1 MPVLFDQITA
11 MSTLLRAFDRVEENH
26 GGPGVDGETVEDFGT
41 QLESRLLALRQSLRS
56 GSYRPAPLLHTRMAK
71 AEGGI
76 RILRIPCVRDR
87 VAQTAAALVLTRVLD
102 PEFEDVSYG
111 YREGRS
117 VDQAVRRIM
126 QLRDRGFRWV
136 VDADI
141 ERYFDEIPSDKL
153 LERLARHVD
162 EEEVLALVRQWLT
175 AEVRDGAGGYR
186 MAKGVAQGSPLSPL
200 LANLYLDR
208 LDEAHL
214 RAGQKLVRFA
224 DDFVILCKTRPDA
237 EQALDLAEAELR
249 KMQLALNPTKTRITH
264 FDHGF
269 KYLGTIFLRSLV
281 MRARYREPD
290 PLWGPA
296 SASAESEAPAAP
308 VPIEQT
314 ALADAMRG
322 ALERLP
328 KDRIRERWEALREGE
343 AEADLPPCA
352 SGHDP
357 LLRTLY
363 IMEQGAE
370 LGKEYERFIVRKK
383 DTAPIEVPAIKVDQI
398 LIFGNVRITTPA
410 MQFCL
415 IEDIPIVLLSSRGQY
430 YGVVESAKSDQVTLH
445 ARQFARVADPNFALG
460 FSRGVVR
467 GKLVNTRTLLLR
479 QGRRTEDPDIQA
491 AASEI
496 EGLIGRIA
504 EGSTLDELRGLEG
517 AGAARYFSVWPKL
530 LGPEWGFTARRRQ
543 PPPDPVNSLLSFGYT
558 LLFYNVYAMLR
569 ARGLHPHVGIYHA
582 LRPGH
587 PALCSDLMEEF
598 RAPIVD
604 ATVLTLI
611 HRRQVSPADF
621 VLPAEPGL
629 PCLLTD
635 AARKRVTH
643 AFEQAMNR
651 PVSHPDAGERCDYR
665 RAIALQA
672 ERVIAYLR
680 DEAKP
685 YTPFL
690 TR

>member
-1 MPVLFDQITA
+1 MAALFDQITA
-11 MSTLLRAFDRVEENH
+11 MTTLLRAFDRVEENH
-26 GGPGVDGETVEDFGT
+26 GGPGVDGESVEDFGA
-41 QLESRLLALRQSLRS
+41 QLESRLLALRKALRS
-56 GSYRPAPLLHTRMAK
+56 ESYRPIPLLQTRMAK

-87 VAQTAAALVLTRVLD
+87 VAQTAAALVLTPVLD

-153 LERLARHVD
+153 LERLARHVSD
-162 EEEVLALVRQWLT
+162 ERVLALVRQWLG
-175 AEVRDGAGGYR
+175 ADVHDGTQHYR
-186 MAKGVAQGSPLSPL
+186 MTKGVAQGSPLSPL

-214 RAGQKLVRFA
+214 RAGHKLVRFA
-224 DDFVILCKTRPDA
+224 DDFVILCKSRPEA

-249 KMQLALNPTKTRITH
+249 KMQLALNPIKTRITH

-290 PLWGPA
+290 PLWAPV
-296 SASAESEAPAAP
+296 SAGAEGEAPAGPAP
-308 VPIEQT
+308 TEHTV
-314 ALADAMRG
+314 LAEAMRG

-328 KDRIRERWEALREGE
+328 EDRARERWEALRERE
-343 AEADLPPCA
+343 AEADLPPPA
-352 SGHDP
+352 AGHDP

-370 LGKEYERFIVRKK
+370 LGKEYERFMVRKR

-415 IEDIPIVLLSSRGQY
+415 IEEIPIFLLSSRGQY

-445 ARQFARVADPNFALG
+445 ARQFARA
-460 FSRGVVR
+460 
-467 GKLVNTRTLLLR
+467 
-479 QGRRTEDPDIQA
+479 
-491 AASEI
+491 
-496 EGLIGRIA
+496 
-504 EGSTLDELRGLEG
+504 
-517 AGAARYFSVWPKL
+517 
-530 LGPEWGFTARRRQ
+530 
-543 PPPDPVNSLLSFGYT
+543 
-558 LLFYNVYAMLR
+558 
-569 ARGLHPHVGIYHA
+569 
-582 LRPGH
+582 
-587 PALCSDLMEEF
+587 
-598 RAPIVD
+598 VD
-604 ATVLTLI
+604 
-611 HRRQVSPADF
+611 
-621 VLPAEPGL
+621 
-629 PCLLTD
+629 
-635 AARKRVTH
+635 
-643 AFEQAMNR
+643 
-651 PVSHPDAGERCDYR
+651 
-665 RAIALQA
+665 
-672 ERVIAYLR
+672 
-680 DEAKP
+680 
-685 YTPFL
+685 
-690 TR
+690 

>member
-467 GKLVNTRTLLLR
+467 GKLVNARTLLLR

>member
-1 MPVLFDQITA
+1 MTLFDQITA

-56 GSYRPAPLLHTRMAK
+56 GSYRPAPLLHMGMAK

-87 VAQTAAALVLTRVLD
+87 VAQTAAALVLTPVLD

-141 ERYFDEIPSDKL
+141 ERYFDEIPIDKL

-162 EEEVLALVRQWLT
+162 EEAVLALVRRWLT
-175 AEVRDGAGGYR
+175 AEVREGAGGYR
-186 MAKGVAQGSPLSPL
+186 MSKGVAQGSPLSPL

-214 RAGQKLVRFA
+214 RAGHKLVRFA

-296 SASAESEAPAAP
+296 SASAESEPPAP

-328 KDRIRERWEALREGE
+328 EDQARERWEALREGE
-343 AEADLPPCA
+343 SEADLPPCA

-383 DTAPIEVPAIKVDQI
+383 NTAPIEVPAIKVDQI

-415 IEDIPIVLLSSRGQY
+415 IEQIPIVLLSSRGQY

-445 ARQFARVADPNFALG
+445 ARQFARVADPGFALG

-467 GKLVNTRTLLLR
+467 GKLVNARTVLLR
-479 QGRRTEDPDIQA
+479 HGRRTEDPDIQA
-491 AASEI
+491 AAPEI
-496 EGLIGRIA
+496 EGLIARIT
-504 EGSTLDELRGLEG
+504 EVGTLDELRGLEG
-517 AGAARYFSVWPKL
+517 AAAARYFSVWPKL

-569 ARGLHPHVGIYHA
+569 ARGLHPHVGIFHA

-587 PALCSDLMEEF
+587 PALVSDLMEEF

-604 ATVLTLI
+604 ATVLALI

-635 AARKRVTH
+635 PARKRVTH

-672 ERVIAYLR
+672 ERLVAYLR
-680 DEAKP
+680 DDAKP
-685 YTPFL
+685 YAPFL

>member
-1 MPVLFDQITA
+1 MSALFDRMTA
-11 MSTLLRAFDRVEENH
+11 MTTLLRAFDRVEENH

-41 QLESRLLALRQSLRS
+41 RLESRLLALRQALRS
-56 GSYRPAPLLHTRMAK
+56 ESYRPAPLLHTRMAK
-71 AEGGI
+71 AEGGT

-87 VAQTAAALVLTRVLD
+87 VAQTAAALVLTPVLD
-102 PEFEDVSYG
+102 PEFEDVSYYG
-111 YREGRS
+111 YRYGRS

-141 ERYFDEIPSDKL
+141 QRYFDEIPQDKL

-162 EEEVLALVRQWLT
+162 GEAVLALIRLWLT
-175 AEVRDGAGGYR
+175 AEVRDGARTYR
-186 MAKGVAQGSPLSPL
+186 MTKGVPQGSPLSPF

-214 RAGQKLVRFA
+214 RAGHKLVRFA
-224 DDFVILCKTRPDA
+224 DDFVILCKTRPEA
-237 EQALDLAEAELR
+237 ERALDLAEAELR
-249 KMQLALNPTKTRITH
+249 KMQLALNPAKTRITH

-290 PLWGPA
+290 PLWAPA

-308 VPIEQT
+308 
-314 ALADAMRG
+314 ALTEHTSLAEAMRG

-328 KDRIRERWEALREGE
+328 EDRARERWEALRERE
-343 AEADLPPCA
+343 AEADLPPPA
-352 SGHDP
+352 AGHDP

-370 LGKEYERFIVRKK
+370 LGKEYERFIVRKR

-398 LIFGNVRITTPA
+398 LIFGNVHITTPA

-415 IEDIPIVLLSSRGQY
+415 IEEIPIFLLSSRGQY
-430 YGVVESAKSDQVTLH
+430 YGVVESAKSDQGTLH
-445 ARQFARVADPNFALG
+445 ARQFARTADPVFALG

-467 GKLVNTRTLLLR
+467 GKLGNARTLLLR
-479 QGRRTEDPDIQA
+479 LGRRTEDPDIQA
-491 AASEI
+491 AAPEI

-504 EGSTLDELRGLEG
+504 EVGTLDELRGLEG
-517 AGAARYFSVWPKL
+517 AAAARYFSVWPKL

-582 LRPGH
+582 LRAGH

-598 RAPIVD
+598 RPPFRLVGAHGRAPLPSGGWLRQRG
-604 ATVLTLI
+604 AT
-611 HRRQVSPADF
+611 
-621 VLPAEPGL
+621 E
-629 PCLLTD
+629 
-635 AARKRVTH
+635 
-643 AFEQAMNR
+643 
-651 PVSHPDAGERCDYR
+651 
-665 RAIALQA
+665 
-672 ERVIAYLR
+672 
-680 DEAKP
+680 
-685 YTPFL
+685 
-690 TR
+690 

>member
-1 MPVLFDQITA
+1 MPALFDRITA
-11 MSTLLRAFDRVEENH
+11 MPTLLRAYDRVEENR
-26 GGPGVDGETVEDFGT
+26 GGPGVDGETIEDFGT

-56 GSYRPAPLLHTRMAK
+56 GSYRPAPLLHLRVAK

-76 RILRIPCVRDR
+76 RILRIPGVRDR
-87 VAQTAAALVLTRVLD
+87 VAQTAAALVLTPVLD

-111 YREGRS
+111 YRGGRS

-141 ERYFDEIPSDKL
+141 ERYFDEIPIDKL

-162 EEEVLALVRQWLT
+162 EEAVLALVRLWLT

-186 MAKGVAQGSPLSPL
+186 MVKGVAQGSPLSPL
-200 LANLYLDR
+200 FANLYLDR

-214 RAGQKLVRFA
+214 RAGHKLVRFA
-224 DDFVILCKTRPDA
+224 DDFVILCKTRPEA

-249 KMQLALNPTKTRITH
+249 KMQLALNPSKTRITH

-290 PLWGPA
+290 PLWGSA
-296 SASAESEAPAAP
+296 SASAEIEAQAGPAST
-308 VPIEQT
+308 EHT
-314 ALADAMRG
+314 ALAEAMRG

-328 KDRIRERWEALREGE
+328 EDRARERWEALREGE
-343 AEADLPPCA
+343 TEADLPPPA
-352 SGHDP
+352 AGHDP

-415 IEDIPIVLLSSRGQY
+415 IEEIPIFLLSSRGQY

-445 ARQFARVADPNFALG
+445 ARQFARAADPDFALG

-467 GKLVNTRTLLLR
+467 GKLGNARTLLLR
-479 QGRRTEDPDIQA
+479 LGRRTEDPDIQA
-491 AASEI
+491 AVPEI

-504 EGSTLDELRGLEG
+504 EVGTLDELRGLEG
-517 AGAARYFSVWPKL
+517 AAAARYFSVWPKL
-530 LGPEWGFTARRRQ
+530 LGPEWGFTVRRRQ

-582 LRPGH
+582 LRAGH
-587 PALCSDLMEEF
+587 PALVSDLMEEF

-604 ATVLTLI
+604 ATVLALI

-651 PVSHPDAGERCDYR
+651 PISHPDAGERCDYR
-665 RAIALQA
+665 RAMALQA
-672 ERVIAYLR
+672 ERLVAYLR

-685 YTPFL
+685 YAPFL